1 MTATTNREV
10 VLLYRRE
17 SQPDTALVEF
27 LDRQLGQNG
36 FSVFIDR
43 HLTLGMDWAREIE
56 TRIRSADAIIPL
68 LSADSIYSEML
79 GFEIE
84 SAHEAAQLQQGKPR
98 LLPIRVNY
106 TGPLPE
112 PLSSILDPIQ
122 YFLWEGEQD
131 DLGLFT
137 ELKEALRHL
146 PEGGSDNAASSTEG
160 RESTARFALLSAPQA
175 APAQARPPALEAI
188 GGAVPLDSEFYV
200 TRPADGELLSAI
212 SKRDSVVL
220 IKGARQM
227 GKTSLLAR
235 GLQYAREQA
244 IPAVS
249 TDLQKFNSADFKTV
263 ACLYLTMAESI
274 ADQLKLASDPADTW
288 DQRRGPN
295 ANFERFLRREVL
307 ARLDTPLVWGLDE
320 VDRLFVTPFGSEVFG
335 LLRSWHNERALDPT
349 CPWSRLTIAIAYATE
364 AHLFITDMNQSP
376 FNVGTRLLLE
386 DFTPM
391 QVAELNRRY
400 HDPLKSQDELNRFCR
415 LVGGHPYLVRRGLHE
430 LATRKLSFTAFEDQA
445 ARDEFFYGDHLRRM
459 LVLLARDPE
468 LSAVMRGV
476 LNGQPC
482 PTPESF
488 ERLRS
493 AGLVTGHFP
502 QEARPR
508 CRLYT
513 MYLRRHLN

>member
-1 MTATTNREV
+1 MTNTTQQEV
-10 VLLYRRE
+10 VLLYKRE
-17 SQPDTALVEF
+17 SQPDSTLVEF
-27 LDRQLGQNG
+27 LESQLIENG
-36 FSVFIDR
+36 CSVFIDR

-56 TRIRSADAIIPL
+56 ARIRSAHAIIPL
-68 LSADSIYSEML
+68 LSPDSIYSEML
-79 GFEIE
+79 SFEIE
-84 SAHEAAQLQQGKPR
+84 TAHEAAQLQQGKPR

-122 YFLWEGEQD
+122 YFLWEGEHD
-131 DLGLFT
+131 NLGLAT
-137 ELKEALRHL
+137 ELKEALKHL
-146 PEGGSDNAASSTEG
+146 PDEQPQAQATPEQAAGAPETLPQDVE
-160 RESTARFALLSAPQA
+160 AVAPQ
-175 APAQARPPALEAI
+175 PRPPALEAV
-188 GGAVPLDSEFYV
+188 GGAVPLNSEFYIN
-200 TRPADGELLSAI
+200 RPPDNELLSAI
-212 SKRDSVVL
+212 SKHDSIVL

-227 GKTSLLAR
+227 GKTSMLAR
-235 GLQYAREQA
+235 GLQYAREQG

-249 TDLQKFNSADFKTV
+249 TDLQKFNASDFKSV
-263 ACLYLTMAESI
+263 NNLYLTIAETI
-274 ADQLKLASDPADTW
+274 AEQLKSPADPADSW

-307 ARLDTPLVWGLDE
+307 GRIETPLVWGLDE

-335 LLRSWHNERALDPT
+335 LLRSWHNERALDPSG
-349 CPWSRLTIAIAYATE
+349 PWSRLTVAIAYATE
-364 AHLFITDMNQSP
+364 AHLFITDLNQSP
-376 FNVGTRLLLE
+376 FNVGTRLVLE
-386 DFTPM
+386 DFTPL

-400 HDPLKSQDELNRFCR
+400 HDPIKSQDELNRFYR

-430 LATRKLSFTAFEDQA
+430 LATRKVAFAAFEDQA

-468 LSAVMRGV
+468 LGAVMRGV
-476 LNGQPC
+476 LNGEPC

-493 AGLVTGHFP
+493 AGFVTGHFP

-513 MYLRRHLN
+513 MYLRRHLT